1 MLLVLPDSQRTR
13 FFDGYAP
20 VFLPKSLSFYKNQYT
35 YRYDFSIMGE
45 SGYGSGFI
53 PRIQRGGINMKAEY
67 INPFLES
74 ARMVIEQMV
83 QIRPS
88 TGQLAIRDIKFQD
101 NHVWIQIGLT
111 GQMTGDIV
119 FGLSESVA
127 MRIISAMMG
136 GFVITEIDDLGK
148 SAISELGNMISG
160 NASTML
166 YNQGV
171 HVDITPPKIV
181 DAKVTNFGTKR
192 ALAVPLIMDGIG
204 EMEIQVLIA

>member
-1 MLLVLPDSQRTR
+1 
-13 FFDGYAP
+13 
-20 VFLPKSLSFYKNQYT
+20 
-35 YRYDFSIMGE
+35 
-45 SGYGSGFI
+45 
-53 PRIQRGGINMKAEY
+53 MKAEY

-88 TGQLAIRDIKFQD
+88 TGQLALKDIKFVD
-101 NHVWIQIGLT
+101 HHVWIQIGLT

-119 FGLSESVA
+119 FGFSETVA
-127 MRIISAMMG
+127 LKIISAMMG
-136 GFVITEIDDLGK
+136 GFVLTEIDDLGR

-171 HVDITPPKIV
+171 HVDITPPRVI
-181 DAKVTNFGTKR
+181 DMSHLESRR
-192 ALAVPLIMDGIG
+192 ALTVPLIMDGIG

>member
-1 MLLVLPDSQRTR
+1 
-13 FFDGYAP
+13 
-20 VFLPKSLSFYKNQYT
+20 
-35 YRYDFSIMGE
+35 
-45 SGYGSGFI
+45 
-53 PRIQRGGINMKAEY
+53 MKAEY

-88 TGQLAIRDIKFQD
+88 TGQLTVKDIQFVD

-111 GQMTGDIV
+111 GHMSGDIV

-127 MRIISAMMG
+127 LKIISAMMG
-136 GFVITEIDDLGK
+136 GFVITEIDEMGK

-160 NASTML
+160 NASTIL
-166 YNQGV
+166 FNQGV
-171 HVDITPPKIV
+171 HVDITPPRV
-181 DAKVTNFGTKR
+181 VHSLLESHGEARR
-192 ALAVPLIMDGIG
+192 AIAVPLIMDGIG

>member
-1 MLLVLPDSQRTR
+1 
-13 FFDGYAP
+13 
-20 VFLPKSLSFYKNQYT
+20 
-35 YRYDFSIMGE
+35 
-45 SGYGSGFI
+45 
-53 PRIQRGGINMKAEY
+53 MKAEY
-67 INPFLES
+67 LNPFLES

-88 TGQLAIRDIKFQD
+88 TGELSIRDIKFAD
-101 NHVWIQIGLT
+101 NHVWIQIGIT
-111 GQMTGDIV
+111 GHMNGDIV

-127 MRIISAMMG
+127 LRMISAMMG
-136 GFVITEIDDLGK
+136 GYVITEIDEMGK

-171 HVDITPPKIV
+171 FVDITPPKIM
-181 DAKVTNFGTKR
+181 DSQLTSSFGSRR

-204 EMEIQVLIA
+204 ELEIQVLIA

>member
-1 MLLVLPDSQRTR
+1 
-13 FFDGYAP
+13 
-20 VFLPKSLSFYKNQYT
+20 
-35 YRYDFSIMGE
+35 
-45 SGYGSGFI
+45 
-53 PRIQRGGINMKAEY
+53 MKAEY

-74 ARMVIEQMV
+74 AQMVIEQMV

-88 TGQLAIRDIKFQD
+88 TGQLSIRDIKFAE

-111 GQMTGDIV
+111 GHMTGDIV

-127 MRIISAMMG
+127 LRMISAMMG
-136 GFVITEIDDLGK
+136 GYTITEIDDMGK
-148 SAISELGNMISG
+148 SAISELSNMFSG

-171 HVDITPPKIV
+171 HVDITPPRIMG
-181 DAKVTNFGTKR
+181 AHFTSATGAKR

>member
-1 MLLVLPDSQRTR
+1 
-13 FFDGYAP
+13 
-20 VFLPKSLSFYKNQYT
+20 
-35 YRYDFSIMGE
+35 
-45 SGYGSGFI
+45 
-53 PRIQRGGINMKAEY
+53 MKAEY

-74 ARMVIEQMV
+74 ARMVIEQMI

-88 TGQLAIRDIKFQD
+88 TGQLSIRDIKFAD
-101 NHVWIQIGLT
+101 NHVWIQIGIS
-111 GQMTGDIV
+111 GHMNGDIV

-127 MRIISAMMG
+127 LRMISAMMG
-136 GFVITEIDDLGK
+136 GYVITEIDEMGK

-171 HVDITPPKIV
+171 HVDISPPKIMEPHF
-181 DAKVTNFGTKR
+181 KSSFGAQR
-192 ALAVPLIMDGIG
+192 ALAVPLIMEGIG

>member
-1 MLLVLPDSQRTR
+1 
-13 FFDGYAP
+13 
-20 VFLPKSLSFYKNQYT
+20 
-35 YRYDFSIMGE
+35 
-45 SGYGSGFI
+45 
-53 PRIQRGGINMKAEY
+53 MKAEY

-88 TGQLAIRDIKFQD
+88 TGQLSIRDIKFAD

-111 GQMTGDIV
+111 GHMNGDIV

-127 MRIISAMMG
+127 LRMISAMMG
-136 GFVITEIDDLGK
+136 GYVITEIDEMGK

-171 HVDITPPKIV
+171 YVDITPPKIMGGQF
-181 DAKVTNFGTKR
+181 ASSYGARR